1 MRINMDLQV
10 LMNLYIIIM
19 GVWHPSVH
27 VVAILGSGFYWICS
41 EGFFSD
47 NHSDCSHILAQS
59 QNIIHFRNSR
69 INWQEDKMIIF
80 ATIWSLLRAAGWPPA
95 VGAGLLKTEILEG
108 VARLRISNDI
118 EFEETFIDMI
128 RAAKEVNTFLLL

>member
-1 MRINMDLQV
+1 MDLQV

-59 QNIIHFRNSR
+59 QNIICHYLIPSTCCWLAARR
-69 INWQEDKMIIF
+69 RR
-80 ATIWSLLRAAGWPPA
+80 RAAQDGGDLGRRGTAPHFQ
-95 VGAGLLKTEILEG
+95 
-108 VARLRISNDI
+108 RHRI
-118 EFEETFIDMI
+118 
-128 RAAKEVNTFLLL
+128 